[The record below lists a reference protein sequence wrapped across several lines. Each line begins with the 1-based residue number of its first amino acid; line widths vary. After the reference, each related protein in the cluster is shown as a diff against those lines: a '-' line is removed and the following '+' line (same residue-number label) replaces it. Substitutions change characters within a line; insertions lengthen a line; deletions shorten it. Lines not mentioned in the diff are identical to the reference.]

1 MASVLMVEDD
11 HQIRDLAVRALASAG
26 HVVRSEAMA
35 MTGLQSV
42 IDNTPD
48 LVVLDLGLPDVD
60 GEDLLRMIRAV
71 SEVPIIVATARDDE
85 ADVVRLL
92 NAGADEYV
100 IKPYSGP
107 ELEARVRALLR
118 RIEMGGKARIIEV
131 GGLRIDLRSRTVEL
145 DGDTIACNRKEFDLL
160 AHLAGSPGVVI
171 ERSELYAQVW
181 REPYGGADKTID
193 VHLSWLRRK
202 LGETA
207 AEPRYLHTVRGIG
220 VKLVDPTG

>member
-1 MASVLMVEDD
+1 MATVLLVEDD

-35 MTGLQSV
+35 MAGLQSV
-42 IDNTPD
+42 IDHSPD

-71 SEVPIIVATARDDE
+71 SVVPIIVATARDDE
-85 ADVVRLL
+85 ADVIRLL

-100 IKPYSGP
+100 IKPYSGR
-107 ELEARVRALLR
+107 ELEARARALLR
-118 RIEMGGKARIIEV
+118 RIEMGGQARILEV

-145 DGDTIACNRKEFDLL
+145 DGETIVCNRKEFDLL
-160 AHLAGSPGVVI
+160 AYLAGNPETVI

-202 LGETA
+202 LGESA
-207 AEPRYLHTVRGIG
+207 AEPRYLHTVRGVG
-220 VKLVDPTG
+220 VKLVEPSR